1 MKNVINHEAIDQI
14 NSKILDNIKK
24 KELEEKNE
32 KTQFVYSIDWLTFN
46 IKLKDI
52 NNPFIRDEGIY
63 AEEIS

>member
-1 MKNVINHEAIDQI
+1 MENAINHEAIDQI

-46 IKLKDI
+46 IKLKKSRVCWFWD
-52 NNPFIRDEGIY
+52 
-63 AEEIS
+63 